1 MFMAILLV
9 TVLVDDEDTVVDAKT
24 VPVAAGRVSVFV
36 PATAVGDRVIWPLDE
51 PLSVKLPIRLP
62 SMLMTKE

>member
-9 TVLVDDEDTVVDAKT
+9 TVLVDDEDAAVDAKT

-36 PATAVGDRVIWPLDE
+36 PATAVGDRVICPDE
-51 PLSVKLPIRLP
+51 EPFKVTLPIMLP
-62 SMLMTKE
+62 PPDVGRD